1 MTNFASFRY
10 PASATQTVDRASVV
24 RNKLLQIL
32 LEADKRGFDTF
43 DHTGNASLRSVCFD
57 WADALLFELRV
68 EQPAIER
75 GACLEGLAA
84 ILETPCLSA
93 RAIDSSPQDSA
104 AFRGLMVRVVAFVMT
119 KLGAKG
125 VFHNSLL
132 FSGRVLVS
140 AVSTPCADH
149 RHSRSFAFPT
159 SHNNFWLRSRH
170 SDRP

>member
-1 MTNFASFRY
+1 M
-10 PASATQTVDRASVV
+10 
-24 RNKLLQIL
+24 LH
-32 LEADKRGFDTF
+32 EGEKRGFDAF
-43 DHTGNASLRSVCFD
+43 DDAGNAALRAVCFD

-93 RAIDSSPQDSA
+93 RAIDSSTQDLAS
-104 AFRGLMVRVVAFVMT
+104 FRGLMVRVIAFVMS

-140 AVSTPCADH
+140 DFISARPKSNLL
-149 RHSRSFAFPT
+149 RHSRSSGYHT
-159 SHNNFWLRSRH
+159 SPNSY
-170 SDRP
+170 S